1 MTIRDVDVLLAE
13 DDAADAELILT
24 SLGDDGLGDR
34 VHVVRD
40 GEEAL
45 DFLFCRAAY
54 ASRVSA
60 PLPRLVLLDIKLPK
74 VTGLDV
80 LREIK
85 REPRTRAIPVVMLTS
100 SNLGRDVQLG
110 YDLGANS
117 YIQKPVD
124 FAEFR
129 EKVRLLSAYWLTVNI
144 IAARRPFGHE
154 ADAD

>member
-1 MTIRDVDVLLAE
+1 MTTHDIEVLLAE

-24 SLGDDGLGDR
+24 SLGNDGLRDR

-45 DFLFCRAAY
+45 DFLFCRALY
-54 ASRVSA
+54 APRASIA
-60 PLPRLVLLDIKLPK
+60 LPRLVLLDIKLPK

-85 REPRTRAIPVVMLTS
+85 RERRTRAIPVVMLTS
-100 SNLGRDVQLG
+100 SNIERDVQLG

-117 YIQKPVD
+117 YIQKPVE

-144 IAARRPFGHE
+144 VGARKPFSHE
-154 ADAD
+154 TDG

>member
-1 MTIRDVDVLLAE
+1 MRDVDVLLAE
-13 DDAADAELILT
+13 DDAADAELILA
-24 SLGDDGLGDR
+24 SLGADGLGDR
-34 VHVVRD
+34 VHVARD

-54 ASRVSA
+54 AWRVGA
-60 PLPRLVLLDIKLPK
+60 ALPRLVLLDIKLPK
-74 VTGLDV
+74 VTGFDV

-85 REPRTRAIPVVMLTS
+85 REPRTRTIPVVMLTS
-100 SNLGRDVQLG
+100 SNIGRDVQLG

-129 EKVRLLSAYWLTVNI
+129 EKVRLVSAYWLTVNETG
-144 IAARRPFGHE
+144 ARRKFTQ
-154 ADAD
+154 